1 MDALNKLDNAHSSG
15 LAQAVRRELERIL
28 ASREFYASRRFS
40 DFLTY
45 LVEETLAGRGPEIKA
60 YNIALEVF
68 KRPSDFDPQT
78 DSVVRVEA
86 AKLRSRLEN
95 YYRQNSEEGE
105 IKISIPKGHYTV
117 VFSAG
122 KTREKPSS
130 SVSPAFSAGGL
141 TQGEGAKNEAVS
153 HSFTEPHPAGNAE
166 PSIVVLPFSNLCG
179 NSEISHL
186 VSGIA
191 AEIIIGLTR
200 FQDLSVIN
208 ASSFQYDQGVPF
220 EPSALARELGAR
232 FILQGNIQVL
242 GGSMRIRVFLTD
254 AHTMRNIW
262 AEKYDSSFDTANL
275 FNILDKITNKVLAG
289 IGGSFGTISKSLFNE
304 LERQRHEKGTSDFA
318 VYEGVLHYHNWVGT
332 LSNHNAPKAREALER
347 AVVLDPG
354 YGLVKGM
361 LADMYAA
368 TSQWTTT
375 IDEGEEL
382 QERSLYLALEGEKI
396 DPQCQ
401 YVQWAKA
408 FNFFLR
414 KQGDEF
420 LNGARL
426 ALSLN
431 PANTNISSAVGLKL
445 VMFGEHEEG
454 MDILEQCRRLNPFL
468 PNWYLLA
475 PFIIHYMDGNFEEAL
490 KFAKMMH
497 MPGYIVGPL
506 IRTAVLGKLGLVEE
520 AQAELDEM
528 LNVTPNFSCI
538 GYRAVRKLFF
548 HDRQIEALLDG
559 LRMAGL
565 EIA

>member
-1 MDALNKLDNAHSSG
+1 MDELNKPDNISSP
-15 LAQAVRRELERIL
+15 LTQAVRRELERIL
-28 ASREFYASRRFS
+28 ASKEFYASRRFS
-40 DFLTY
+40 NFLTY
-45 LVEETLAGRGPEIKA
+45 IVEETLAGRGPEIKA

-68 KRPSDFDPQT
+68 RRPADFDPQT

-86 AKLRSRLEN
+86 TKLRNRLEN
-95 YYRQNSEEGE
+95 YYRYNPKEGE
-105 IKISIPKGHYTV
+105 IRISIPKGHYTV
-117 VFSAG
+117 
-122 KTREKPSS
+122 
-130 SVSPAFSAGGL
+130 AFSLGKMRENFSSGAAFPAGVPA
-141 TQGEGAKNEAVS
+141 QGEGTKSGAVS
-153 HSFTEPHPAGNAE
+153 SNFPEAHPAGSAE
-166 PSIVVLPFSNLCG
+166 PSIVVMPFANLCG

-208 ASSFQYDQGVPF
+208 ANSVQSVRGGAFD
-220 EPSALARELGAR
+220 PSVLAQELGAR

-304 LERQRHEKGTSDFA
+304 LERQACEKETSDFA
-318 VYEGVLHYHNWVGT
+318 VYEAVLHYHNWVGT
-332 LSNHNAPKAREALER
+332 LSNQNAPKACEALER
-347 AVVLDPG
+347 AIVLDPG

-368 TSQWTTT
+368 TSQWTAT
-375 IDEGEEL
+375 INEGEEL
-382 QERSLYLALEGEKI
+382 QERSLQLALEGEKI
-396 DPQCQ
+396 NPQCQ

-414 KQGDEF
+414 NQEDEF
-420 LNGARL
+420 LNNARL

-445 VMFGEHEEG
+445 VILGKHEEG

-475 PFIIHYMDGNFEEAL
+475 PFIIHYMDGSFEEAL
-490 KFAKMMH
+490 KFAKKMY
-497 MPGYIVGPL
+497 MPGYVVGPL
-506 IRTAVLGKLGLVEE
+506 IRTAVLGKMGLVEE
-520 AQAELDEM
+520 ARMELDEV
-528 LNVTPNFSCI
+528 LGVAPNFACT
-538 GYRAVRKLFF
+538 GHRAIRKLFF
-548 HDRQIEALLDG
+548 HDSQVKALLDG
-559 LRMAGL
+559 LRMAGF
-565 EIA
+565 EMD